1 MYAQTLLEKKT
12 GRHLIMFVEGYR
24 ENGKV
29 KHRTIERIGYVDE
42 FTDLYDDPIA
52 HFKQVAKEK
61 TKEKQ
66 ERQKAVVVEL
76 MPEAILP
83 FDPDTDSYDCVKNI
97 GHAAI
102 SKIFHTLGIHKFLDD
117 RRKYLDISY
126 NLTAVVKLLVYE
138 RIIAPDSK
146 RAAWLGKNKY
156 FDKMDF
162 DLNAVYRSLSI
173 LPRYRDDL
181 LKHLHKHMVDVYHR
195 DSTLLFYDVTNYY
208 FEIDNEDAFRRKGVS
223 KQHRKTPIV
232 QMGLFMDTAGFPV
245 TYDLFSGNTND
256 SITFTPMSKAVR
268 EQLEMEHIIFVA
280 DKAMMSGDNVAEVI
294 THHNGYIFSKSVR
307 GATDLLKDTVRNSEG
322 YLKYDAAGDPIN
334 DTDTETTVSFMYKVL
349 DEVKDTYVKDTEGN
363 KHTVT
368 GVGHYQIVYWSAKY
382 AQRAKIDRLAA
393 VEKALAATQSK
404 SKDVIDNN
412 HGKNKYL
419 KTQVYDKKTK
429 QQLASYDAKVVF
441 DFKKLEEDESLD
453 GFYVIETNV
462 TGLRQQVDARGRGTG
477 VVESSFDRQSRWLE
491 KEGMLQLNRI
501 VEPLDIV
508 DMYHGLW
515 KIEQTFRVTKSELD
529 ARPVYVSRKDRIE
542 AHFLTCFI
550 SLLMVRILEH
560 ELDHEFS
567 SEQIITSM
575 KKANVVELNSTT
587 FKTLYYDKTL
597 QKLKDALDI
606 DFGMNVYTRAGIRKM
621 LAAAKKKS

>member
-42 FTDLYDDPIA
+42 FTDLYDEPIT

>member
-12 GRHLIMFVEGYR
+12 GRRLIMFVEGYR

-29 KHRTIERIGYVDE
+29 KHRTIERIGYVDK
-42 FTDLYDDPIA
+42 FTHLYDDPVA

-61 TKEKQ
+61 SKILKEQRKSITI
-66 ERQKAVVVEL
+66 EL
-76 MPEAILP
+76 LPEALLP

-102 SKIFHTLGIHKFLDD
+102 SRIFHTLGIHKFLDD
-117 RRKYLDISY
+117 RRKYLGISY
-126 NLTAVVKLLVYE
+126 NLTAVVKLLVFD
-138 RIIAPDSK
+138 RILAPDSK

-173 LPRYRDDL
+173 LPRYREDL

-208 FEIDNEDAFRRKGVS
+208 FEIDNEDSFRRKGVS
-223 KQHRKTPIV
+223 KEHRKTPIV

-307 GATDLLKDTVRNSEG
+307 GATELLKDTVRNPEG
-322 YLKYDAAGDPIN
+322 YLKYDAEGNPIS
-334 DTDTETTVSFMYKVL
+334 DTDTETPVSFMHKIL
-349 DEVKDTYVKDTEGN
+349 DEVKDTYVKDTEGT

-368 GVGHYQIVYWSAKY
+368 GVGHYQILYWSAKY

-419 KTQVYDKKTK
+419 KTQIYDKKTK
-429 QQLASYDAKVVF
+429 EQLASYDAKVLF

-462 TGLRQQVDARGRGTG
+462 TGLRQQVDARGRETG
-477 VVESSFDRQSRWLE
+477 VVEPSFDRQSRWLE

-550 SLLMVRILEH
+550 SLLIVRILEH

-587 FKTLYYDKTL
+587 FKTLYYNKTL
-597 QKLKDALDI
+597 QKLKEVLDI
-606 DFGMNVYTRAGIRKM
+606 EFGMNVYTRAGIRKM

>member
-1 MYAQTLLEKKT
+1 MYAQTLLEMKT
-12 GRHLIMFVEGYR
+12 GRSLILFVEGYR

-42 FTDLYDDPIA
+42 FTHLYDDPVA

-61 TKEKQ
+61 SKVLQ
-66 ERQKAVVVEL
+66 EQRKSVTIEL
-76 MPEAILP
+76 MPEALLP

-126 NLTAVVKLLVYE
+126 NLTAVVKLLVFD
-138 RIIAPDSK
+138 RILAPDSK
-146 RAAWLGKNKY
+146 RATWLGKNKY

-173 LPRYRDDL
+173 LPRYREDL

-208 FEIDNEDAFRRKGVS
+208 FEIDNEDSFRRKGVS
-223 KQHRKTPIV
+223 KEHRKTPIV

-307 GATDLLKDTVRNSEG
+307 GATELLKDTVRNPEG
-322 YLKYDAAGDPIN
+322 YLKYDGVGNRIS
-334 DTDTETTVSFMYKVL
+334 DTDTETPVSFMYKVL

-368 GVGHYQIVYWSAKY
+368 GVGHYQILYWSAKY

-419 KTQVYDKKTK
+419 KTAVYDKKTK
-429 QQLASYDAKVVF
+429 KQLASYDAKVVF

-462 TGLRQQVDARGRGTG
+462 TGLRQQVDARGRETG
-477 VVESSFDRQSRWLE
+477 VVEPSFDRQSRWLE

-529 ARPVYVSRKDRIE
+529 ARPVYVSRKDRIQ

-550 SLLMVRILEH
+550 SLLIVRILEH

-597 QKLKDALDI
+597 QKLKDTLDI

>member
-232 QMGLFMDTAGFPV
+232 QMGLFMDKAGFPV

-515 KIEQTFRVTKSELD
+515 KIEQTFRVTKSELE

-550 SLLMVRILEH
+550 SLLIVRILEH
-560 ELDHEFS
+560 ELDHKFS
-567 SEQIITSM
+567 SEQIITSLR
-575 KKANVVELNSTT
+575 KANVVELNSTT

-606 DFGMNVYTRAGIRKM
+606 DFGMNVYTRVGIRKM
-621 LAAAKKKS
+621 LAAAKKS